1 MADIVDLP
9 ALLAKVSGFPPLHRV
24 LLATAGTLQG
34 TLSAYLGAPV
44 TVEVRSQTAAGDAIH
59 REVDL
64 VCKELDLV
72 ACSATT
78 EIRVDDPRVRQLIVE
93 RSIGLGQI
101 VALLGEKA
109 TVELDE
115 VGDGA
120 DTFWRRYRM
129 WGDGFS
135 YVITETFAKEL
146 YAAP

>member
-1 MADIVDLP
+1 MQGARPGRLLRHHRDPGGRPPRPP
-9 ALLAKVSGFPPLHRV
+9 A
-24 LLATAGTLQG
+24 
-34 TLSAYLGAPV
+34 
-44 TVEVRSQTAAGDAIH
+44 
-59 REVDL
+59 
-64 VCKELDLV
+64 
-72 ACSATT
+72 
-78 EIRVDDPRVRQLIVE
+78 IVE

-135 YVITETFAKEL
+135 YIITETFAKEL
-146 YAAP
+146 YATQ